1 MEDNGVQGYSG
12 KMVQDIQNII
22 NTAKNNAIRSVDF
35 ERVQMYWKI
44 GERIV
49 VEE

>member
-1 MEDNGVQGYSG
+1 MEDNGVQRYSEE
-12 KMVQDIQNII
+12 MVQDIQSII

-35 ERVQMYWKI
+35 ERVRMYWKI